1 MLCVETIG
9 KIRRY
14 RLVEG
19 KSIKAISRA
28 LRLSRN
34 TVRRVLREGRTVST
48 YARRAQPRPRLGAHL
63 ERLEQLLVAEEAKP
77 RGERRRVMALVQ
89 ELRLAGY
96 AGAHD
101 SVHRYVRAWRRARRS
116 QSAQAFVPLA
126 FAPGEAYQFDWSH
139 EQLELGGVPQT
150 VKVAHLRLC
159 HSRMFLVI
167 AYPRESQEMVFD
179 AHVRAFEFFG
189 GVPRRG
195 IYDNLKT
202 AVDAVLRGKDRRFN
216 RRFLALCAH
225 YLVDPVACTP
235 AAGWEKGQVEN
246 QVGNVRQWLFCPRP
260 KFESFVELNAWLKAK
275 CVEIAQSRVHPE
287 QRECS
292 IWEVFQHER
301 GSLLGLPAP
310 FDGYREEHCRVSA
323 TSLIRFDRNRYS
335 VNARA
340 VGRTVVVHAYAERL
354 EVWLEGERLA
364 QHRRS
369 FGRDQT
375 LYDPWHYVPVL
386 VRKPGALR
394 NGAPFVDW
402 VLPGPLER
410 VRRDLRRHRDGD
422 RQFVTILAAVLSDGL
437 AAVGHACQMAL
448 TQKTVS
454 ADAVLNLLAR
464 ARDTRQALTNPT
476 PQTLVLQRTPHAD
489 LNRYDTLLGH
499 RHGNR
504 AAA

>member
-14 RLVEG
+14 RLVAG
-19 KSIKAISRA
+19 KSIKAISRE

-34 TVRRVLREGRTVST
+34 TVRRVLRER
-48 YARRAQPRPRLGAHL
+48 RRASKYERRTQPRPRLGAYV
-63 ERLEQLLVAEEAKP
+63 ERLEGMLAAEEAKP
-77 RGERRRVMALVQ
+77 RAERRRVVALVE
-89 ELRLAGY
+89 ELRRAGY
-96 AGAHD
+96 GGAHD
-101 SVHRYVRAWRRARRS
+101 SVHRYVRAWRRERRS
-116 QSAQAFVPLA
+116 QPAQAFVPLA

-139 EQLELGGVPQT
+139 EQVELGGLPQT
-150 VKVAHLRLC
+150 VKVAHLRLA

-167 AYPRESQEMVFD
+167 AYPREAQEMVFD
-179 AHVRAFEFFG
+179 AHGRAFEFFG

-202 AVDAVLRGKDRRFN
+202 AVDAILRGKDRRFN

-225 YLVDPVACTP
+225 YLVEPIACTP

-246 QVGNVRQWLFCPRP
+246 QVGNVREWLFRPRP
-260 KFESFVELNAWLKAK
+260 KFETLAELNAWLKAK
-275 CVEIAQSRVHPE
+275 CVEIAQSRAHPE
-287 QRECS
+287 SRS
-292 IWEVFQHER
+292 RTVWEVFQGER
-301 GSLLGLPAP
+301 GSLLVLPAP

-340 VGRTVVVHAYAERL
+340 VGQMVIVHVYAERI
-354 EVWLEGERLA
+354 EAWLGGERVA
-364 QHRRS
+364 KHGRV

-375 LYDPWHYVPVL
+375 IYDPWHYVPVL

-394 NGAPFVDW
+394 NGAPFADW

-410 VRRDLRRHRDGD
+410 VRRELARHRDAD
-422 RQFVTILAAVLSDGL
+422 RQFVTILAAVMTEGL
-437 AAVGHACQMAL
+437 AAVSAACQEAL
-448 TQKTVS
+448 AQKTVS

-464 ARDTRQALTNPT
+464 ARDGQRSATNAT
-476 PQTLVLQRTPHAD
+476 PQWLTLERAPRAD
-489 LNRYDTLLGH
+489 VERYDTLL
-499 RHGNR
+499 RHGNS